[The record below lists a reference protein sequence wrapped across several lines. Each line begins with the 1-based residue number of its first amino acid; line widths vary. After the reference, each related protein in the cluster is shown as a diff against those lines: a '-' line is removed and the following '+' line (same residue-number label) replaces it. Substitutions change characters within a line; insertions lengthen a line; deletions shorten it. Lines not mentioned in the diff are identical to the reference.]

1 MEYIRSEKY
10 NTKAINN
17 LFMGPNPI
25 KLTEELLLDHQIPDG
40 ATVMDLGCGRGVTS
54 VFLVKEY
61 GFRVFATDLWISA
74 TENRQFF
81 DRMGL
86 TSDRIIPIHAD
97 ARRFL
102 MPKSF
107 LTPLSASTPT
117 TISDATRNI
126 WASTFFRLSSAA
138 DTSTFAFPA

>member
-1 MEYIRSEKY
+1 MKYIKAEKY
-10 NTKAINN
+10 NAKNINN

-25 KLTEELLLDHQIPDG
+25 KLTEELLLNHRIPAG

-74 TENRQFF
+74 TENKQFF

-97 ARRFL
+97 ATALPYAEEFFDRL
-102 MPKSF
+102 SV
-107 LTPLSASTPT
+107 LTRT
-117 TISDATRNI
+117 TISDTTRNI
-126 WASTFFRLSSAA
+126 WANTLFHLSSTG
-138 DTSTFAFPA
+138 DTFTFAFQA